1 MPPVDGGL
9 YNILTGL
16 HIQMISEIAS
26 LSSRDRMIEA
36 AIDLMRGYGLSGVG
50 INDVVRESGTPRG
63 SVYHFFPQG
72 KSQIASEALS
82 EQGIR
87 IAAFMEAALSGRKG
101 APQKVTAL
109 FEAFARRVEESEF
122 QRSCAMG
129 AVTLD
134 LSAGDDALRLVIEG
148 IFESWRAV
156 IAKHIPMASP
166 RQGKSF
172 AGLVL
177 TNIEGA
183 HIRARAERS
192 GAPFRE
198 AGAWLAR
205 LAKDEPAS

>member
-1 MPPVDGGL
+1 M
-9 YNILTGL
+9 N
-16 HIQMISEIAS
+16 SEIGS

-50 INDVVRESGTPRG
+50 INDVVRESGSPRG

-72 KSQIASEALS
+72 KSQIASEALAV
-82 EQGIR
+82 QGRR
-87 IAAFMEAALSGRKG
+87 IASLMEAALAGRKA
-101 APQKVTAL
+101 APQKVRAL
-109 FEAFARRVEESEF
+109 FESFARRVEESDF
-122 QRSCAMG
+122 QRSCAIG

-134 LSAGDDALRLVIEG
+134 LSMDDDALRLVIEG

-156 IAKHIPMASP
+156 IAGHFPMGDAK
-166 RQGKSF
+166 QAKSF

-177 TNIEGA
+177 TTLEGA

-198 AGAWLAR
+198 AGSWLAR
-205 LAKDEPAS
+205 LVKERPVS